1 MKRVSMWIMLCW
13 ICFACVLK
21 AQQAAFRL
29 DVSVEKASLE
39 QFVRQ
44 LERESGYSFVYGE
57 DVSLRQPITLS
68 VKQQTVQEILEKAFE
83 REPIGF
89 RLEKNHILLF
99 RRPLPKEKRYTIC
112 GYVTDRS
119 SAETLIG
126 ANILEGIRHTGTY
139 TNSFGFYTLT
149 VPEGEVEL
157 NISYLGYDV
166 QTVRFCLQKD
176 TMIPV
181 QLTANNRL
189 EELLVLSDRKEAG
202 IYATGMSSHDVP
214 LTQIRNTPA
223 LLGEAD
229 LLKTIQLLPG
239 VQAATEG
246 FSGLYVRGGGPDQNL
261 ILLDGIPVYNADH
274 LLGVFSIFTPEAMKR
289 VTLYKGAFPARFGSR
304 LSSVVDIR
312 TNDGDMKQ
320 YHGTASLGLLTS
332 KIHLEGPIWKDRT
345 AFNVSVRRTYLDW
358 LARPFLD
365 KDKKYGYYFYDVN
378 AKVNHKFS
386 DRSRFFLSFYKG
398 KDHCDYT
405 RNTAYEYDYASYYY
419 NDGMDLNWGNTIA
432 AARWNYVFNHQLFFQ
447 ATMAYNHYDMKM
459 STGYQ
464 NLDKVHQEEALY
476 VYDSDYHSGIHDYS
490 VQADFDYTPHPAHHL
505 KLGTSYLYHVFQP
518 EVMISRVKE
527 EDLETV
533 QRDTTYAA
541 ISNGDILGHEWSL
554 YAEDDISLGRFRVN
568 AGIHLSLF
576 NTQGKNYFSAQP
588 RLSARYGLTD
598 EVAIKASFTQMAQ
611 YVHLLSS
618 STIAL
623 PTDLWV
629 PVTKNIRPMRSDQY
643 ALGGYY
649 TGIKGWE
656 FSLETYYKNMFHVLE
671 YQDGASFLASSSGW
685 EDKVEMGDGRSMG
698 VEFLA
703 QKTSGKTT
711 GWIAYT
717 LAKSDRIFENGNI
730 NNGNRF
736 PYKYDRR
743 HNLNFCVNHTFNQQ
757 WDVGVSWVFNTGGTV
772 TVAEQRMDVLYPDNN
787 ETAGTNYIPARNN
800 FRLPSS
806 HRLNV
811 GVNYRKKA
819 RRGTHIW
826 NVSVYNVYNAMT
838 PNLVFMD
845 KEVQEHSITLPSGK
859 PYYWTEVKNHLKKV
873 TLLPCIPSITYTFKF

>member
-1 MKRVSMWIMLCW
+1 M
-13 ICFACVLK
+13 
-21 AQQAAFRL
+21 
-29 DVSVEKASLE
+29 
-39 QFVRQ
+39 
-44 LERESGYSFVYGE
+44 
-57 DVSLRQPITLS
+57 
-68 VKQQTVQEILEKAFE
+68 
-83 REPIGF
+83 
-89 RLEKNHILLF
+89 
-99 RRPLPKEKRYTIC
+99 
-112 GYVTDRS
+112 
-119 SAETLIG
+119 
-126 ANILEGIRHTGTY
+126 
-139 TNSFGFYTLT
+139 
-149 VPEGEVEL
+149 
-157 NISYLGYDV
+157 
-166 QTVRFCLQKD
+166 
-176 TMIPV
+176 
-181 QLTANNRL
+181 
-189 EELLVLSDRKEAG
+189 
-202 IYATGMSSHDVP
+202 
-214 LTQIRNTPA
+214 
-223 LLGEAD
+223 
-229 LLKTIQLLPG
+229 
-239 VQAATEG
+239 
-246 FSGLYVRGGGPDQNL
+246 
-261 ILLDGIPVYNADH
+261 
-274 LLGVFSIFTPEAMKR
+274 
-289 VTLYKGAFPARFGSR
+289 
-304 LSSVVDIR
+304 
-312 TNDGDMKQ
+312 
-320 YHGTASLGLLTS
+320 
-332 KIHLEGPIWKDRT
+332 
-345 AFNVSVRRTYLDW
+345 
-358 LARPFLD
+358 
-365 KDKKYGYYFYDVN
+365 
-378 AKVNHKFS
+378 NHKFS

-554 YAEDDISLGRFRVN
+554 YVEDDISLGRFRVN

-656 FSLETYYKNMFHVLE
+656 FSMEAYYKNMFHVLE

-757 WDVGVSWVFNTGGTV
+757 WDVGLSWVFNTGGTV

-845 KEVQEHSITLPSGK
+845 KEVLEHSITLPSGK